1 MPRYRITATDSRTG
15 ESQLS
20 REVLGNVYG
29 RTYGAQKVAERE
41 CLHMN
46 LDTATNGLVYARYTV
61 EEVEA

>member
-1 MPRYRITATDSRTG
+1 MRYRIVATDIRTG

-20 REVLGNVYG
+20 REVLGDAYG
-29 RTYGAQKVAERE
+29 RSYGARKAAEKE

-61 EEVEA
+61 DEVGA